1 MHYVPTLDA
10 HLRSTTSLTPTY
22 HKSGGLKAVIGIAV
36 AIAIPFAAPAIAT
49 AIGTSMGI
57 SMAAGSFALTAGSAM
72 VGAGIGALSS
82 YALGGN
88 PLIGALGGAVGG
100 GIGGYNYTP
109 SSAASAVGGGFSPD
123 AAAGEFGVS
132 AAGGGVQS
140 AGTAGLTSQAPGAIP
155 GGSAGD
161 FAGVTF
167 GGDAAANNAAY
178 LDIGNALSGATG
190 SESMG
195 ISVNTPTGVDA
206 TQGYYSGSA
215 TAEPS
220 FGTGYGE
227 MVTDSPMGAANVTQS
242 QIPRAG
248 VGVSALR
255 PEPLLQQRITA
266 GLSNLGDNLS
276 DAAGTA
282 WDNVTSPKFLAE
294 QGLKVGTQ
302 MIGNVITSP
311 DMSDREAALLDEQAA
326 ARQQIAAQAAQQRE
340 FKEGAAKDL
349 YRQAAGFDPNYFGA
363 QEAAN
368 IQNRRTREEEAALR
382 RINPRDAGL
391 REAERRR
398 QELNTTRAVGSAQ
411 ARGYQTGLA
420 NQANLTN
427 RAAGL
432 YPGANTEYAT
442 QVQTGLKDASTL
454 YNRLQAERTAAGNL
468 FGQIGKDVIGSTTEA
483 EKKRKEEGPYA

>member
-22 HKSGGLKAVIGIAV
+22 HKSGGLKAVIGMAV

-132 AAGGGVQS
+132 TAGGGVQS

-190 SESMG
+190 SESL
-195 ISVNTPTGVDA
+195 A
-206 TQGYYSGSA
+206 TTIDPLGGFDPYGF
-215 TAEPS
+215 E
-220 FGTGYGE
+220 TGYGE
-227 MVTDSPMGAANVTQS
+227 MAIDGPMNAANVENAMV
-242 QIPRAG
+242 PRAG

-266 GLSNLGDNLS
+266 GLSNLGDSLS